1 MQTLPKHNRCEATT
15 TASPE
20 TVWKILSDPTRIGE
34 WSHETRAGEW
44 LDGATTAR
52 PGARFR
58 AHNHAGWSKWRRVSE
73 VVEVDEPRVFAWRT
87 VPSPIYRDSTDWRI
101 TLEPD
106 DGGTRIVQTFD
117 VVYINPLLDRLFY
130 LLIKVHRDRSAALG
144 SDIERLGAVAAA
156 HEARR
161 SPAHDGRPA

>member
-1 MQTLPKHNRCEATT
+1 MGTLPKHGRCEATT
-15 TASPE
+15 TASPDAVW
-20 TVWKILSDPTRIGE
+20 TVLSDPSRIGE
-34 WSHETRAGEW
+34 WSHETREGVW
-44 LDGATTAR
+44 LDGATGAR

-58 AHNHAGWSKWRRVSE
+58 AKNRAGRSRWQRVSE
-73 VVEVDEPRVFAWRT
+73 IAEVDAPHVFAWRT
-87 VPSPIYRDSTDWRI
+87 VPTAVYRDSTLWRV

-117 VVYINPLLDRLFY
+117 VLHISPVLDRLFY

-156 HEARR
+156 DEAR
-161 SPAHDGRPA
+161 SSAAHDRRLP